1 MNDTLYQ
8 YGHLF
13 ATQWLDLVWLFVTPL
28 IVHKGQRIKALA
40 FMILCMVVL
49 RLQVGIVESTGFI
62 KGFTGFLYW
71 ELMTRGFV
79 VYGIFNLIYLL
90 LSYFS
95 PYTRGP
101 IYLAASL
108 SIFFMAFTV
117 SSVVLII

>member
-62 KGFTGFLYW
+62 KGFTGFLDW